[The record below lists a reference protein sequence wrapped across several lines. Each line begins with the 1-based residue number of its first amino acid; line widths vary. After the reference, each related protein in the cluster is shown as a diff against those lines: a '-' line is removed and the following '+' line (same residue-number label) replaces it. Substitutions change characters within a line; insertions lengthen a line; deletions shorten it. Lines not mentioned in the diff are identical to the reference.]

1 MIRDGAQRRDCGRPI
16 CLSRQR
22 IRDSVQGSSYQIT
35 MSFSGGKIMKRR
47 LLVLLI
53 VAAFVT
59 GAQAY
64 AHHSFAATYFE
75 DKTVKIEG
83 KLVQFLFR
91 NPHSFVHIEAPDE
104 TGQMQ
109 RWAVEWGGA
118 GALGGQGVTR
128 DSLKVGDEV
137 IITGNPSRTAADH
150 RIKMNTLFRKR
161 D

>member
-1 MIRDGAQRRDCGRPI
+1 
-16 CLSRQR
+16 
-22 IRDSVQGSSYQIT
+22 
-35 MSFSGGKIMKRR
+35 MKRR

-53 VAAFVT
+53 VAACVT

-104 TGQMQ
+104 TGAMQ

-118 GALGGQGVTR
+118 GQLGSGGVTR
-128 DSLKVGDEV
+128 ETLKPGDV
-137 IITGNPSRTAADH
+137 VTITGNPGRNPADH
-150 RIKMNTLFRKR
+150 RLRMVSLRRKS
-161 D
+161 DGFGWGQKPGEVVD